1 MPEKPEL
8 RSFDSPEVQ
17 VGIEPLDAY
26 VVVEER
32 FVLNCEECWDEL
44 SSDEWD
50 RADTL
55 VNALQEGW
63 IVKDGQPLCG
73 DCAKGDADAE
83 EDDDLPD

>member
-32 FVLNCEECWDEL
+32 FVLHCEEC
-44 SSDEWD
+44 
-50 RADTL
+50 
-55 VNALQEGW
+55 
-63 IVKDGQPLCG
+63 
-73 DCAKGDADAE
+73 
-83 EDDDLPD
+83 